1 MRAKSIIF
9 LFIVFFPAI
18 IPAQLKQI
26 EKDGVLEIRSTKI
39 YKKTSSS
46 KIINQSEFD
55 DIIAAESTKNTID
68 PYLIKCIIKI
78 ESDFNPK
85 AKSCKGAMGLM
96 QLMPAT
102 AKIYRIKDAYDP
114 AENIYAGT
122 KHFACLMDEFSND
135 VVMALAAY
143 HAGSSRVKKAGG
155 VPQIKDTINYVKS
168 VLSFYEPRTA
178 AEIENSVKRVYSR
191 ISGETIEFR
200 N

>member
-1 MRAKSIIF
+1 MRSVIIF
-9 LFIVFFPAI
+9 FICALL
-18 IPAQLKQI
+18 IPAFCAAELKQI

-114 AENIYAGT
+114 VENIYAGT

-155 VPQIKDTINYVKS
+155 VPPIKDTINYVKS

>member
-1 MRAKSIIF
+1 MRVKSIIYF
-9 LFIVFFPAI
+9 LFVFFPALSL
-18 IPAQLKQI
+18 AQLKQT
-26 EKDGVLEIRSTKI
+26 ERDGVIEIRSAKI
-39 YKKTSSS
+39 VKRSASARTIS
-46 KIINQSEFD
+46 KSEFD
-55 DIIAAESTKNTID
+55 DIIEAECVKNTID

-78 ESDFNPK
+78 ESDFNPR
-85 AKSCKGAMGLM
+85 ARSCKGAMGLM

-122 KHFACLMDEFSND
+122 RHFAGLMDEFSND
-135 VVMALAAY
+135 VIMALAAY

-155 VPQIKDTINYVKS
+155 IPPIKDTINYVKS
-168 VLSFYEPRTA
+168 VMSYYEPRTSE
-178 AEIENSVKRVYSR
+178 EIEKSVKKVYSR

>member
-1 MRAKSIIF
+1 MS
-9 LFIVFFPAI
+9 L
-18 IPAQLKQI
+18 AQLKQT
-26 EKDGVLEIRSTKI
+26 EKDGVIEIRSA
-39 YKKTSSS
+39 
-46 KIINQSEFD
+46 KIIKRSASAKTISKSEFD
-55 DIIAAESTKNTID
+55 DIIEAECAKNTID

-78 ESDFNPK
+78 ESDFNPR
-85 AKSCKGAMGLM
+85 ARSCKGAMGLM

-122 KHFACLMDEFSND
+122 RHFAGLMDEFSND
-135 VVMALAAY
+135 VIMALAAY

-155 VPQIKDTINYVKS
+155 IPPIKDTINYVKS
-168 VLSFYEPRTA
+168 VLSYYEPRTGE
-178 AEIENSVKRVYSR
+178 EIEKSVKKVYSR

>member
-1 MRAKSIIF
+1 MRIKSIF
-9 LFIVFFPAI
+9 YLFTAF
-18 IPAQLKQI
+18 IPALCLGQLKQT
-26 EKDGVLEIRSTKI
+26 EKNGVIEIRSSKI
-39 YKKTSSS
+39 VKRSSS
-46 KIINQSEFD
+46 AKTISKSDFD
-55 DIIAAESTKNTID
+55 DIIEAECTKNTID

-122 KHFACLMDEFSND
+122 RHFAGLMDEFSND
-135 VVMALAAY
+135 VIMALAAY

-155 VPQIKDTINYVKS
+155 VPPIKDTINYVKS

-178 AEIENSVKRVYSR
+178 EEIEKSVKKVYSR

>member
-18 IPAQLKQI
+18 IPAQLKQT
-26 EKDGVLEIRSTKI
+26 EKNGVIEIR
-39 YKKTSSS
+39 SS
-46 KIINQSEFD
+46 KIIKRSPSAKTISKSEFD
-55 DIIAAESTKNTID
+55 DIIEAECAKNTID

-78 ESDFNPK
+78 ESDFNPR

-135 VVMALAAY
+135 VIMALAAY

-155 VPQIKDTINYVKS
+155 IPPIKDTINYVKS
-168 VLSFYEPRTA
+168 VLSYYEPRTGE
-178 AEIENSVKRVYSR
+178 EIEKSVKRVYSR

>member
-1 MRAKSIIF
+1 MRIKSIF
-9 LFIVFFPAI
+9 YLFAAF
-18 IPAQLKQI
+18 IPALCAAELKQI
-26 EKDGVLEIRSTKI
+26 EKDGIIEIRSSRIIKR
-39 YKKTSSS
+39 TSSQKNIS
-46 KIINQSEFD
+46 ETEFD
-55 DIIAAESTKNTID
+55 DIITAECAKHIID

-102 AKIYRIKDAYDP
+102 AKIYRINNAYDP

-122 KHFACLMDEFSND
+122 RHFAGLMDEFSND

-155 VPQIKDTINYVKS
+155 VPPIKDTINYVKS
-168 VLSFYEPRTA
+168 VLSFYEPRSA
-178 AEIENSVKRVYSR
+178 EEIENSVKRVYSR
-191 ISGETIEFR
+191 ISGDTIEFR